1 MLRDD
6 EFRDSIINKKF
17 DVADYEAFEL
27 MVSTENR
34 VSELSDHYNFNF
46 ANDEP
51 AKNTSAFEWE
61 EVPNQFSNSQGLP

>member
-1 MLRDD
+1 MLRDE

-17 DVADYEAFEL
+17 DVADYEAFEF

-51 AKNTSAFEWE
+51 AKDNSAFEWE
-61 EVPNQFSNSQGLP
+61 EVPK

>member
-6 EFRDSIINKKF
+6 EFRDSFKKF

-34 VSELSDHYNFNF
+34 VSELSDKYNFNF

-51 AKNTSAFEWE
+51 ANNTSAFEWAE
-61 EVPNQFSNSQGLP
+61 MPDQLSNSHGLP